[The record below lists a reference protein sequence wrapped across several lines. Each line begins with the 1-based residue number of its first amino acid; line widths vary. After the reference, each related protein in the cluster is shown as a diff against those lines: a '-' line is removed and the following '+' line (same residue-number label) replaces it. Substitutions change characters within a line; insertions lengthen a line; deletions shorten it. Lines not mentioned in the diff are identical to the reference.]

1 MGNVESKNEKGN
13 GKFIFLF
20 FFVCF
25 RFAVYNEEQMVFLD
39 IHALFQKRSVA
50 KFKEPN

>member
-1 MGNVESKNEKGN
+1 MGNSF
-13 GKFIFLF
+13 FIFL
-20 FFVCF
+20 FVCF

-39 IHALFQKRSVA
+39 IHVLFQKRSET

>member
-1 MGNVESKNEKGN
+1 MED
-13 GKFIFLF
+13 GKFIFHF

-39 IHALFQKRSVA
+39 IHVLFQKRSVA
-50 KFKEPN
+50 KFKEPNKLMIRKQN